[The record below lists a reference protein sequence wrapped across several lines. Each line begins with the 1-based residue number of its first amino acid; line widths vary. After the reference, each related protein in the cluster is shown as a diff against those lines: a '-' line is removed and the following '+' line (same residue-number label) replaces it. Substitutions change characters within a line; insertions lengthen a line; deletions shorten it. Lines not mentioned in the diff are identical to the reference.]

1 MSGKVSW
8 KIYGVAGVFLLTL
21 GMFVL
26 AGVFAS
32 FPGDETALVQVQ
44 GLQTGWLDTAALAL
58 DTIGGEPI
66 ALVLVVVA
74 AVGLMILRRP
84 ADALIVILSLIPLLI
99 GHELKDIVDRP
110 RPDYHL
116 LGLEPQSFSFP
127 SGHSVYGAIFGGL
140 LIYLAKGL
148 VHSRLAQRWLQ
159 GCLVALILAMGAS
172 RVYLGVHWPSDVIG
186 GFLFGGLAL
195 AGLIALRFLLENPK
209 AAALRR
215 RISPW

>member
-8 KIYGVAGVFLLTL
+8 KICGLAGVFLLTL

-26 AGVFAS
+26 AGLFAS
-32 FPGDETALVQVQ
+32 FPGDEPVLVALQ
-44 GLQTGWLDTAALAL
+44 GLQTGWLDTVALAL

-66 ALVLVVVA
+66 AIVLIVVA
-74 AVGLMILRRP
+74 AVALALLRRP
-84 ADALIVILSLIPLLI
+84 ADAVMVILSLIPLLI
-99 GHELKDIVDRP
+99 SHELKEIVDRP

-116 LGLEPQSFSFP
+116 LGLDPQSFSFP

-140 LIYLAKGL
+140 LIYLADGL
-148 VHSRLAQRWLQ
+148 VPSRLTRRWLQ
-159 GCLVALILAMGAS
+159 AGLAGLILAMGAS

-186 GFLFGGLAL
+186 GLLFGGVSL
-195 AGLIALRFLLENPK
+195 AGLIALRGLLENPK
-209 AAALRR
+209 TAALRR